1 MGIKGIYKEIGPGD
15 RVSLCKLAVEKL
27 KQTGRPLR
35 VAIDISIWQFQTQAA
50 KGGSNPAIRTL
61 FYRLLRLMGLAIQPI
76 FVFDG
81 PRKPAFKR
89 NKRSV
94 GRSGTSIASAMAK
107 QVIRLFG
114 FAIHDAPGEA
124 EAECALLQQQGVV
137 DAVLS
142 EDVDTIMFGCRRTLR
157 NWTSEGPKGSKTP
170 THVSVY
176 DADEVASGTS
186 GLNREGMVLVAL
198 MSGGDYLPEGVPGCG
213 VKVACEA
220 ARAGFGRDLCQIKR
234 ADTAALAAWKSKLLH
249 ELCTNESKFFRTKHK
264 ALEIPDEFPN
274 MEILGY
280 YTHPVVSRQDTV
292 DRLKR
297 GSPSTKEVD
306 VIGLRKFVGETFDW
320 NYRNGAVKL
329 IRVLAPS
336 LLVQILLDKY
346 RLQEP
351 RADDL
356 DQQKRDEAAI
366 VKAVSIRRTHFSTDA
381 TPELRISFIPADI
394 VGLNLDAEPEEEV
407 EGYGRSGI
415 ALNSDD
421 EFDDDAVESPES
433 AGTKKTFDSLQLD
446 LAWIPESIVKI
457 GVPLTVEDWEEKLH
471 SKERRASAKAAART
485 TRTRS
490 TRSKKTDMP
499 TGALDKFVK
508 VTKSTSTITAPSKV
522 STTVSSSG
530 SSFSAIPPS
539 SQGTGRQPL
548 ARSATIGSSTRQ
560 ALGSGG
566 RRQPR
571 KPSKPQPSKPTAGIN
586 PWTLAGSQESPR
598 VTKSIT
604 YSTAHPKPNA
614 AQHSIYISS
623 SPAAPS
629 PLPRRDEAV
638 TSAEVAGQMTP
649 RKREQTQSPPPD
661 PPFQT
666 DPPSPSPIPRKLR
679 SVVARSRTTVVASAN
694 LVDDTPASDSAS
706 SQTTRKPRPFKQ
718 PKSREDSAS
727 TVLTQKSITDY
738 GKLSKGS
745 GSGSTNAKASPTAG
759 FISRIEID
767 LLSGDESDGNFP
779 PLQQLRNARFHR
791 TFRPPTADG
800 RDKND
805 IKDDNEDE
813 LPPQNRRTVPPYS
826 TALDPGKTGS
836 HSLSVGEIES
846 GDGKENRQSS
856 ADNFETRLASLAKET
871 TAAATTSSATTKL
884 YFLRST
890 TDADA
895 GYLEEVE
902 VSREVADGVM
912 AATSTHNKNSDSSGD
927 NDDSQFG
934 IEQDREID
942 KNVEM
947 LVKNHCLRDGNSR
960 VWRGSDVAFVDL
972 TG

>member
-27 KQTGRPLR
+27 EQTGRPLR
-35 VAIDISIWQFQTQAA
+35 LAIDISIWQFQMQAA

-61 FYRLLRLMGLAIQPI
+61 FYRLLRLMALAIQPI

-94 GRSGTSIASAMAK
+94 GRSGTSVGSAMAK

-157 NWTSEGPKGSKTP
+157 NWTSEGPKGPKGSKTP

-176 DADEVASGTS
+176 DADEVTSGTS
-186 GLNREGMVLVAL
+186 GLDREGMVLVAL
-198 MSGGDYLPEGVPGCG
+198 MSGGDYLPEGIPGCG

-297 GSPSTKEVD
+297 DPPSTKEVD

-336 LLVQILLDKY
+336 LLVQILLDKHK
-346 RLQEP
+346 LQEP

-394 VGLNLDAEPEEEV
+394 VGLNLGAEPEEEV

-421 EFDDDAVESPES
+421 EFDDDAVEGPES
-433 AGTKKTFDSLQLD
+433 GGTKKTFDPLQPD

-457 GVPLTVEDWEEKLH
+457 GVPLTVEDWEEK
-471 SKERRASAKAAART
+471 RATAKAAAKT

-490 TRSKKTDMP
+490 TRSKKTDIP

-508 VTKSTSTITAPSKV
+508 VTKNTSAATGPSKV
-522 STTVSSSG
+522 STIVSSSG

-539 SQGTGRQPL
+539 IQDTGRQPL
-548 ARSATIGSSTRQ
+548 TRSATISSSTRQ
-560 ALGSGG
+560 ALGSG
-566 RRQPR
+566 RIKQPK

-586 PWTLAGSQESPR
+586 PWTLAGSQESPK

-604 YSTAHPKPNA
+604 CSTAHPKPNT
-614 AQHSIYISS
+614 AQHAIYISS

-629 PLPRRDEAV
+629 PLPRHDEAV
-638 TSAEVAGQMTP
+638 TSAEVAGQMTL
-649 RKREQTQSPPPD
+649 KKGEQTQGPPPG
-661 PPFQT
+661 PSFQT
-666 DPPSPSPIPRKLR
+666 DPPSPSTIPRKLR
-679 SVVARSRTTVVASAN
+679 SAAVRRRTKVAASAKHPA
-694 LVDDTPASDSAS
+694 DDTPASDSAS
-706 SQTTRKPRPFKQ
+706 SQTTRKPRPFKRT
-718 PKSREDSAS
+718 KSGEDSAS
-727 TVLTQKSITDY
+727 ISLTQKSITDY

-745 GSGSTNAKASPTAG
+745 GSGFTNVKASPTADV
-759 FISRIEID
+759 ISRIETD
-767 LLSGDESDGNFP
+767 PLSGDESDGNLP
-779 PLQQLRNARFHR
+779 PLQQLCNARFLR

-800 RDKND
+800 RDEND

-813 LPPQNRRTVPPYS
+813 LPPQKPRTVPPYS

-836 HSLSVGEIES
+836 HSLSVSKKES

-856 ADNFETRLASLAKET
+856 ADNFETRPASLAKET
-871 TAAATTSSATTKL
+871 TAAATTSSATMNL
-884 YFLRST
+884 YFPRST
-890 TDADA
+890 NDVDA
-895 GYLEEVE
+895 GYLDEVE
-902 VSREVADGVM
+902 VSGEVADRVR
-912 AATSTHNKNSDSSGD
+912 AAASTHNKDSDGSGD
-927 NDDSQFG
+927 DDDHQFG
-934 IEQDREID
+934 IEQDRVMD
-942 KNVEM
+942 KDVER
-947 LVKNHCLRDGNSR
+947 LLRKHGLRDGNSR
-960 VWRGSDVAFVDL
+960 FWRGSDVAFVDL
-972 TG
+972 TGQD